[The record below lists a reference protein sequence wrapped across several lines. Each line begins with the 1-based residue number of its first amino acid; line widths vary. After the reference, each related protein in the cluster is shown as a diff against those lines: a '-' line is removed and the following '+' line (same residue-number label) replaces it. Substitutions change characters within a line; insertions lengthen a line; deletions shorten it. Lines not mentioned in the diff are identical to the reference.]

1 MTKLFDE
8 NGKPI
13 GLYELAEWW
22 IETYPDDIFITGP
35 KLITEIRDR
44 FIEILK
50 KKSSGIN
57 YI

>member
-50 KKSSGIN
+50 KKKAV
-57 YI
+57 